1 MKPLDPRL
9 LRYARA
15 TRTYLVLTVV
25 LGLLTA
31 GLVIAQ
37 ASLLSRL
44 LDAGI
49 SGHEQLGA
57 LTGPMVA
64 LLLVLAGRAAVS
76 WLTESAAQRASAAAK
91 SELRG
96 RLLDHA
102 VDLGPGALAQLGTAD
117 LTTLATRGVD
127 ALDGYFSRYL
137 PQLVL
142 AVVVPVAVLVVVL
155 RADWVSALIVAGT
168 LPLIPLFMVLIGLA
182 TRQRTQRQLGTLQ
195 ALAGRF
201 LDAVGGLP
209 TLKVFG
215 RAKAQASVIRA
226 ATDAYRVSTMSTLRL
241 AFASS
246 LALELLA
253 SLSVAVVAVSVGL
266 RLLGSDLT
274 LRTALLVLLLAPEAY
289 LPLRLVGANFHASAE
304 GLAAADQVF
313 AVLATP
319 AQPRGTRTDVPS
331 PSVAGIEVEG
341 LTVSFAARPAPVLS
355 ELSLSVRPGEVLAVT
370 GPSGCGKSTLLAVL
384 LGFVQPAAGSVRV
397 AGVDL
402 SDVDPAL
409 WLAGIAWVP
418 QRPHLFATTLDANIR
433 LGRPDAPAVAVDEAV
448 EAAGLTALVDRL
460 PLGLATPLG
469 EGGAGLSAGERQ
481 RVALARAFLRDAPLL
496 LLDEPTAGL
505 DGATEAG
512 VLEAVRRLAVGR
524 TVVLVAHRPS
534 LLTLADRTYELPAP
548 TLTPPT
554 GADPVLSGLTG

>member
-37 ASLLSRL
+37 ASLLARL

-49 SGHEQLGA
+49 SRHEQLGA

-64 LLLVLAGRAAVS
+64 LLLVVAGRAAVS

-384 LGFVQPAAGSVRV
+384 LGFVQPSSGSVRV

-402 SDVDPAL
+402 ADVDPAL